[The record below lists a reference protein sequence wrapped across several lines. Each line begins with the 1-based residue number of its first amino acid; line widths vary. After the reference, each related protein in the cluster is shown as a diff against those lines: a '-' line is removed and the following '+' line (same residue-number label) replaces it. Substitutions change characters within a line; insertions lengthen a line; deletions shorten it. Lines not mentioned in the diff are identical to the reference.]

1 MTAGGLA
8 SRAEDRPA
16 GHIPAGQMRRILV
29 IGRTGQLAGAL
40 AAASWPAAIALVPRG
55 RAEIDLAQ
63 PARVAAAV
71 AAEKPA
77 LVINAAAYTA
87 VDKAESEPDLAFA
100 VNRDGPAALAEACRA
115 LGAPLIHV
123 STDYVFDG
131 AKRGAYVEEDPVNPV
146 SVYGA
151 SKQAGESAIRAR
163 LPAHVILRT
172 AWVYAPQ
179 GQNFVRTMLRL
190 GRERPELRVVDD
202 QTGCPTSAAELAR
215 AVQAAALRLLA
226 GGRDHGTFHFC
237 GAGQTS
243 WFGFAEAIFDLAG
256 GPRPRLTPIPT
267 SGYPTPARRPA
278 NSVLDSARFAR
289 LYGVT
294 ARPWRES
301 LARCLKDIAAL
312 GQGRP

>member
-1 MTAGGLA
+1 V
-8 SRAEDRPA
+8 
-16 GHIPAGQMRRILV
+16 RRILV
-29 IGRTGQLAGAL
+29 IGRSGQLARAL
-40 AAASWPAAIALVPRG
+40 AEATWPAGIALASLS
-55 RAEIDLAQ
+55 RAEIDLAR
-63 PARVAAAV
+63 PAGVAAAV
-71 AAEKPA
+71 AAEKPD

-87 VDKAESEPDLAFA
+87 VDKAESEPELAFA
-100 VNRDGPAALAEACRA
+100 VNRDGPAALAEACLA

-131 AKRGAYVEEDPVNPV
+131 AKRGPYVEEDPVHPV

-151 SKQAGESAIRAR
+151 SKEAGESAIRAR

-190 GRERPELRVVDD
+190 GRERPEIRVVDD
-202 QTGCPTSAAELAR
+202 QVGCPTAAAELAR
-215 AVQAAALRLLA
+215 AVAAAALGLLA
-226 GGRDHGTFHFC
+226 GGRGYGTFHFC
-237 GAGQTS
+237 GAGETS
-243 WFGFAEAIFDLAG
+243 WFGFAQAIFELAG
-256 GPRPRLTPIPT
+256 GPRPRLVPIPT
-267 SGYPTPARRPA
+267 AGYPTPARRPA
-278 NSVLDSARFAR
+278 NSVLDSAKFAR

-312 GQGRP
+312 G

>member
-1 MTAGGLA
+1 
-8 SRAEDRPA
+8 
-16 GHIPAGQMRRILV
+16 MRRILI
-29 IGRTGQLAGAL
+29 IGRSGQLARALGA
-40 AAASWPAAIALVPRG
+40 ADWPAGIELVRQG
-55 RAEIDLAQ
+55 REAIDLAR
-63 PARVAAAV
+63 PASVAAAV
-71 AAEKPA
+71 VAARPD

-87 VDKAESEPDLAFA
+87 VDKAESEPDLAFT
-100 VNRDGPAALAEACRA
+100 VNRDGPAALAEACHQ

-131 AKRGAYVEEDPVNPV
+131 AKAGPYVEEDPVGPV

-151 SKQAGESAIRAR
+151 SKEAGESAVRAR

-172 AWVYAPQ
+172 AWVYAPE

-202 QTGCPTSAAELAR
+202 QHGCPTAAAELAR
-215 AVQAAALRLLA
+215 GVQAAALKLLA

-237 GAGQTS
+237 GAGATT
-243 WFGFAEAIFDLAG
+243 WFCFAQAIFELAG
-256 GPRPRLTPIPT
+256 EPRPRLTAIPT
-267 SGYPTPARRPA
+267 SAYPTPAHRPA
-278 NSVLDSARFAR
+278 NSVLDSSKFAR

-301 LARCLKDIAAL
+301 LAHCLGEIAAL
-312 GQGRP
+312 RQSTN

>member
-1 MTAGGLA
+1 
-8 SRAEDRPA
+8 
-16 GHIPAGQMRRILV
+16 MRRILV
-29 IGRTGQLAGAL
+29 IGRSGQLARAL
-40 AAASWPAAIALVPRG
+40 GAAAWPAGIELVQQG
-55 RAEIDLAQ
+55 RETIDLAR
-63 PARVAAAV
+63 PASVEAPVVAAR
-71 AAEKPA
+71 PD

-100 VNRDGPAALAEACRA
+100 VNRDGPAALAEACHH

-131 AKRGAYVEEDPVNPV
+131 TKTGPYVEEDPVGPV

-151 SKQAGESAIRAR
+151 SKEAGESAVRAR
-163 LPAHVILRT
+163 LTAHVILRT
-172 AWVYAPQ
+172 AWVYAPE

-202 QTGCPTSAAELAR
+202 QHGCPTAAAELAR
-215 AVQAAALRLLA
+215 GVQAAALKLLA

-237 GAGQTS
+237 GAGATT
-243 WFGFAEAIFDLAG
+243 WFRFAQAIFELAG
-256 GPRPRLTPIPT
+256 EPRPRLTPIPT
-267 SGYPTPARRPA
+267 SAYPTPAHRPA
-278 NSVLDSARFAR
+278 NSVLDSSKFAR

-301 LARCLKDIAAL
+301 LARCLEEIAAL
-312 GQGRP
+312 RQGTS

>member
-1 MTAGGLA
+1 MTAGGSA
-8 SRAEDRPA
+8 SPAEAPL
-16 GHIPAGQMRRILV
+16 RRILV
-29 IGRTGQLAGAL
+29 IGRSGQLARAL
-40 AAASWPAAIALVPRG
+40 AEAIWPAGIELASRG
-55 RAEIDLAQ
+55 RDEIDLARPSGVQ
-63 PARVAAAV
+63 AAV
-71 AAEKPA
+71 VAEKPD

-87 VDKAESEPDLAFA
+87 VDKAESEPELAFT
-100 VNRDGPAALAEACRA
+100 VNRDGPAALAEACLA

-131 AKRGAYVEEDPVNPV
+131 GKPAPYVEEDPVHPV

-151 SKQAGESAIRAR
+151 SKAAGESAIRAR

-202 QTGCPTSAAELAR
+202 QIGCPTAAAELAR
-215 AVQAAALRLLA
+215 AVEAAALGLLA
-226 GGRDHGTFHFC
+226 GGGDYGTFHFC
-237 GAGQTS
+237 GTGATS
-243 WFGFAEAIFDLAG
+243 WFGFAQAIFELAG
-256 GPRPRLTPIPT
+256 GPRPRVVPIPT
-267 SGYPTPARRPA
+267 ASYPTPARRPA
-278 NSVLDSARFAR
+278 NSVLDSAKFAR

-312 GQGRP
+312 GQGRR